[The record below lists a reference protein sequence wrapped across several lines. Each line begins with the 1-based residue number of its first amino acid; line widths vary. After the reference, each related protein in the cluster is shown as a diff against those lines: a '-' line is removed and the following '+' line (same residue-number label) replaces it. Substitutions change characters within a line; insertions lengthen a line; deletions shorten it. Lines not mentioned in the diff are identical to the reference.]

1 MSKLS
6 GKSRKKEKKPFVSD
20 RNHFAIDFS
29 DRVPAR
35 LLPDRGGEVGREV
48 VRRQRE
54 VRDVDASQR
63 SHFRAKSR
71 RCFQSGKSLIRN
83 P

>member
-1 MSKLS
+1 M
-6 GKSRKKEKKPFVSD
+6 SD
-20 RNHFAIDFS
+20 RNYFAIDFS
-29 DRVPAR
+29 DRIPAR

-54 VRDVDASQR
+54 VGDVDASQR
-63 SHFRAKSR
+63 SNFRATSR
-71 RCFQSGKSLIRN
+71 RCFPSGKSLIRN